1 INIYKDENRE
11 EVLSTLT
18 NQRNQELLEDGK
30 PNLCLSDFI
39 ASVDSQKK
47 DYVGAFTITT
57 GTGLDRWI
65 NKFKADNDSYK
76 ALLLQTLADRFVEAF
91 SGLLFDKIRIDWGYS
106 IDKEQGIKPAYGYPT
121 CPDHSEK
128 RKIFDLLDV
137 EANLGV
143 KLTENFAM
151 DPVSSVC
158 GLYFANEKAKYFAVG
173 EIQKD

>member
-1 INIYKDENRE
+1 MLEN
-11 EVLSTLT
+11 
-18 NQRNQELLEDGK
+18 
-30 PNLCLSDFI
+30 
-39 ASVDSQKK
+39 DSEKK

-57 GTGLDRWI
+57 GTGLDKWI
-65 NKFKADNDSYK
+65 DKFKADNDSYK

-91 SGLLFDKIRIDWGYS
+91 SGLLFKKIRTDIWGYS

-128 RKIFDLLDV
+128 KKIFDLLRV
-137 EANLGV
+137 TENLGV

-158 GLYFANEKAKYFAVG
+158 GLYLANKEARYFAVG
-173 EIQKD
+173 EKSIEN